1 MKKRILLFF
10 VLPAMI
16 CAAIISEQPKKKMLY
31 KKFTEFFDKKA
42 EQVRTG
48 F

>member
-16 CAAIISEQPKKKMLY
+16 CSAIISEQPKKKMLY